1 MEAKRKG
8 CMAVEKHKYVVVSLH
23 TLDIPVRLIRIL
35 SVGKSGV
42 EGGWGQIGSRAHRVT
57 DVPLIG

>member
-1 MEAKRKG
+1 
-8 CMAVEKHKYVVVSLH
+8 MAVEKHKYVVVSLH
-23 TLDIPVRLIRIL
+23 TLDIRLIQIL

-42 EGGWGQIGSRAHRVT
+42 KAGWGQIGSRAHRVT